1 LLTTVFLGTPAVAV
15 PFLER
20 LAKTSRVIG
29 VVTSP
34 DRPAGRGYALAPTEV
49 KRAAETLGVP
59 VQQPEK
65 LAGFSLA
72 GSFGQV
78 PDVGIVV
85 AYGHLIPA
93 AVFNEPRYGLVN
105 VHFSLVPK
113 YRGAGPMQWA
123 LIRGETETGVSLFQI
138 ERGLD
143 TGPVFL
149 QGRTPIAP
157 EDNAVTLREKLVAQ
171 GLDVMEEFLRK
182 VENGPWAPTPQSGE
196 VLLAPSLTKEDGRIR
211 WGQRSAVDSVN
222 LIRGT
227 YEWPGAFGVLKGQRL
242 KIRRAESEIQQSG
255 RPGEIIAVE
264 KGRGFLVKCATGSL
278 RVLRVQPEGKKEMEA
293 SDFWNGA
300 HLAVGDRFEE

>member
-1 LLTTVFLGTPAVAV
+1 MAV

-123 LIRGETETGVSLFQI
+123 LIRGKPK
-138 ERGLD
+138 
-143 TGPVFL
+143 PVFL
-149 QGRTPIAP
+149 FS
-157 EDNAVTLREKLVAQ
+157 K
-171 GLDVMEEFLRK
+171 
-182 VENGPWAPTPQSGE
+182 
-196 VLLAPSLTKEDGRIR
+196 
-211 WGQRSAVDSVN
+211 
-222 LIRGT
+222 
-227 YEWPGAFGVLKGQRL
+227 LKG
-242 KIRRAESEIQQSG
+242 G
-255 RPGEIIAVE
+255 
-264 KGRGFLVKCATGSL
+264 
-278 RVLRVQPEGKKEMEA
+278 
-293 SDFWNGA
+293 
-300 HLAVGDRFEE
+300 